1 MARVHCKGLGEPRST
16 NDLDLAFGN
25 VLTSTL
31 EKQTKATEEMFE
43 IKLADHKDELNEMFD
58 SKQKEQRHQIGDDL
72 DAKFE
77 NQKDGFVQELDDKL
91 DQQRDE
97 FVQVLN
103 DKMADHKDELIEM
116 FDAKQEE
123 QRNKIEDDIG
133 QVLNVKLEQQK
144 DGFVQILDD
153 KMDQQKDEFVQ
164 LLEKQKNDFVQLL
177 DDKMEQQT
185 EKCNQRMNEKFE
197 ELQNMLLNLGCPAGW
212 NKVSDSCILLSSEYT
227 DFDTAVEKCKD
238 LDAKLYE
245 PQSLSH
251 NQFVYALI
259 EKIGLEGSDFWIG
272 LHDKHTENSFV
283 YQSNNQP
290 IEFQH
295 WGSFNDEF
303 GAQPNNNRGNQNCV
317 AINRAQAS
325 WNGPKG
331 SWNDYAC
338 SLTNNRFICEK
349 EAQ

>member
-1 MARVHCKGLGEPRST
+1 MTIQFWSKFIFVFGILQFVARVHCKGLGEPHST
-16 NDLDLAFGN
+16 NVLDRAFGN
-25 VLTSTL
+25 VLTTTL
-31 EKQTKATEEMFE
+31 EKQTKATEEIFE

-58 SKQKEQRHQIGDDL
+58 S
-72 DAKFE
+72 
-77 NQKDGFVQELDDKL
+77 
-91 DQQRDE
+91 
-97 FVQVLN
+97 
-103 DKMADHKDELIEM
+103 
-116 FDAKQEE
+116 KQEE

-185 EKCNQRMNEKFE
+185 ENCNQRMNEKFE

-227 DFDTAVEKCKD
+227 DFETAVVWCKD

-251 NQFVYALI
+251 NQMVYALI
-259 EKIGLEGSDFWIG
+259 EEKGLESKNFWVGI
-272 LHDKHTENSFV
+272 HDMNTENSFV

-290 IEFQH
+290 IAFEH
-295 WGSFNDEF
+295 WGSFNDEN
-303 GAQPNNNRGNQNCV
+303 GAQPNNKGGHQDCVEMRGANVN
-317 AINRAQAS
+317 

-331 SWNDYAC
+331 SWNDEKC
-338 SLTNNRFICEK
+338 TNKKRLMCEK